1 MDRAKILLVEDDK
14 NSGYLLSENL
24 KSEGYAVTVCENGEL
39 GWEAFVHE
47 PFDLCILDIM
57 LPKKDGMELATN
69 IKNRN
74 PEIPFIFLSARTMSE
89 DKIKGFKIGCD
100 DYVTKPFHMEEMLL
114 RVKAVLQRR
123 SRDDIQEVKSF
134 ELGAYQFN
142 VDERKIVGNNKKIK
156 LSNKESL
163 LIKLFCENMNQ
174 VVSRNKILLTIWGRD
189 DYYTSNSL
197 DVYLTKIRKILKES
211 ECMDLQNI
219 HGYGYKLVQNP

>member
-1 MDRAKILLVEDDK
+1 MDKAKILLVEDDK

-24 KSEGYAVTVCENGEL
+24 KSEGYSVTVCENGEL

-47 PFDLCILDIM
+47 SFDLCILDIM

-74 PEIPFIFLSARTMSE
+74 PDIPFIFLSARTMSE

-100 DYVTKPFHMEEMLL
+100 DYITKPFHMEEMLL

-123 SRDDIQEVKSF
+123 MRDDIQEVKLF
-134 ELGAYQFN
+134 ELGSFLFN
-142 VDERKIVGNNKKIK
+142 VDERRITGTDKKIK
-156 LSNKESL
+156 LSNKEAL
-163 LIKLFCENMNQ
+163 LFKLFCENMNQ

-211 ECMDLQNI
+211 DCMNLQNI
-219 HGYGYKLVQNP
+219 HGYGYKLVQNT